1 MIIKFFFTFNKFME
15 NQKLEIDLNIVLEE
29 IYGNC
34 ANSNEKIKDNITI
47 YNLIQYLDNQKQGFK
62 DLILEEGKIRPLI
75 KILING
81 RHINFLEGLDTILN
95 ETDTIAFFPAVAGG

>member
-1 MIIKFFFTFNKFME
+1 MLIKFFTTFYNFME
-15 NQKLEIDLNIVLEE
+15 YQKLEIDLNNVLEE
-29 IYGNC
+29 IYGNF
-34 ANSNEKIKDNITI
+34 ANSNEKIKDNITL

-62 DLILEEGKIRPLI
+62 DLILEEGKIRPHI
-75 KILING
+75 RILING

>member
-1 MIIKFFFTFNKFME
+1 MLIKFFLTFSKFME

-34 ANSNEKIKDNITI
+34 VNSNEKIKDNITI
-47 YNLIQYLDNQKQGFK
+47 YNLIHYLDNQKQGFK
-62 DLILEEGKIRPLI
+62 DLILEEGKIRPYI

>member
-1 MIIKFFFTFNKFME
+1 MLIKFFYSIYKFME

-29 IYGNC
+29 IYENR
-34 ANSNEKIKDNITI
+34 ANSNEKIKDNITL

-62 DLILEEGKIRPLI
+62 DIILEEGKIRPPI

-81 RHINFLEGLDTILN
+81 RHINYLEGLETILN